1 MVRYKVIT
9 TFDEFLRLEQAWNE
23 LVVSS
28 EVDHTFMK
36 HQWFAELIKAYRLE
50 SSLSIIT
57 AWADGQL
64 VAVAPI
70 HRRLFVF
77 RKIRVKG
84 LSFLASHLTPRV
96 NFITTDSALVAELVK
111 HLLQLSGWDV
121 FVVENMEVEIET
133 THKFLEFLDHHLGK
147 HSCQI
152 VRGLHSPYL
161 TTEGS
166 WEDYWNQLPPQRR
179 KSLNRT
185 CLRRLEKADSYEINR
200 VTTPEA
206 FKAFLQD
213 MFEISRKSWK
223 ADSGGHLTFDSPQG
237 QFFVNFTPIG
247 LEHDWITLYT
257 IRINNELIGFEYLL
271 SCNNKYSGVRA
282 DYNEEYKYYSPGNS
296 LRIAIVKDLF
306 SKPETCEYD
315 LCGND
320 EPYKLQW
327 CRKIRKHVTITLGNC
342 NIKGRTVMFAK
353 NTVLP
358 FLRNLKETLRKN
370 SGVEKA

>member
-1 MVRYKVIT
+1 LVIYKVIT

-23 LVVSS
+23 LVVGS

-57 AWADGQL
+57 AWAEGQL

-77 RKIRVKG
+77 RKIKAKG
-84 LSFLASHLTPRV
+84 LSFLTCGITPRA
-96 NFITTDSALVAELVK
+96 NFITADSALVAELVK

-121 FVVENMEVEIET
+121 FVAENMEAEIET
-133 THKFLEFLDHHLGK
+133 TRKFLELLDRHLNKYGY
-147 HSCQI
+147 QI
-152 VRGLHSPYL
+152 VRGFHSPYL

-166 WEDYWNQLPPQRR
+166 WDDYWNQLSPKRR
-179 KSLNRT
+179 KSLRN
-185 CLRRLEKADSYEINR
+185 CLNRLEKADSCEINR

-213 MFEISRKSWK
+213 MFEISGKSWK

-237 QFFVNFTPIG
+237 QFYANFTPIG

-257 IRINNELIGFEYLL
+257 IRINNKLIGFEYLL
-271 SCNNKYSGVRA
+271 SCNNKYSVVRA
-282 DYNEEYKYYSPGNS
+282 DYNEEYHYYSPPSS
-296 LRIAIVKDLF
+296 LRIAILKDLF

-315 LCGND
+315 LCGD
-320 EPYKLQW
+320 DYLYKLRW
-327 CRKIRKHVTITLGNC
+327 CGKIRKHVTITVGNR